1 MLLGHSAS
9 FMNELPFLLIL
20 RLFGEDLTTSKFSPA
35 PAKTAC
41 QDWSAPNRGKK
52 EMYVQPDWLQMGG
65 RVIPALLRLWK
76 EDSSVVLF
84 PRSGLDSH
92 AAFSSGK
99 WC

>member
-9 FMNELPFLLIL
+9 FMNELPFLLLL

-35 PAKTAC
+35 PAKTGLLLTAGRKRC
-41 QDWSAPNRGKK
+41 I
-52 EMYVQPDWLQMGG
+52 QPDGLQMGG